1 MPPTI
6 FFKNYIDKINFEC
19 YNVNT
24 DNTERRGYMSKLS
37 FSKRDVYLDIAE
49 RYEKY
54 ITLGVIK
61 LNEKLPSVREAACSL
76 GVNPNTVA
84 KAYAR
89 LEEEGYIITL
99 PKKGAY
105 VKGAEDTDTAD
116 IENTDNEIRVR
127 ELISSLKTGGCD
139 KETLLRII
147 EEVYK

>member
-37 FSKRDVYLDIAE
+37 FSKRDVYIDIVE

-61 LNEKLPSVREAACSL
+61 LNEKLPSVREAASEL
-76 GVNPNTVA
+76 RVNPNTVQR
-84 KAYAR
+84 AYSM
-89 LEEEGYIITL
+89 LEDRGYIRLI
-99 PKKGAY
+99 PKKGAF
-105 VKGAEDTDTAD
+105 VIFNNEQTNRCENFD
-116 IENTDNEIRVR
+116 ILTS
-127 ELISSLKTGGCD
+127 ELLSLKAQGIS
-139 KETLLRII
+139 KEKII
-147 EEVYK
+147 SIVEEVYKND